1 MASRWRSSIT
11 ITTTIIITITWCR
24 VRCAGYC
31 MVTTITT
38 TTTTTIRDL
47 EVEECGGASV
57 MRRLL
62 FFSLACLCGA
72 QQMTVGAVE
81 HRIGVRRP
89 G

>member
-1 MASRWRSSIT
+1 VV
-11 ITTTIIITITWCR
+11 IIII
-24 VRCAGYC
+24 
-31 MVTTITT
+31 

-47 EVEECGGASV
+47 AVEECGGASV
-57 MRRLL
+57 MRRL

-72 QQMTVGAVE
+72 QQMTVSAVE